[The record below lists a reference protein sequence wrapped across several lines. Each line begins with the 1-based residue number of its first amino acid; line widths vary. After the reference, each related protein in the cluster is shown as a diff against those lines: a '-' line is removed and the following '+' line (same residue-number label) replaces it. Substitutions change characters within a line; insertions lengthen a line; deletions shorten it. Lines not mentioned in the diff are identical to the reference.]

1 MWLPVRLKQPN
12 ALRAVFAAV
21 LACMVLPTFSSVSA
35 QSASATGSISVTVS
49 KSASVSGPPVL
60 QAGSTSSVDTL
71 DGSFVDFFLDSGPIT
86 VFGTPSQAYSVFLAA
101 RSKRGDQSGRS
112 GGRQFFLERRA
123 VAALNQAGVGLFG
136 IGGEIGVTGLSTAAG
151 GEDAE
156 GGQSN
161 RPILT
166 VSPYVNVVINY
177 N

>member
-1 MWLPVRLKQPN
+1 MRLPVRLRQPSI
-12 ALRAVFAAV
+12 LRAVFAAV
-21 LACMVLPTFSSVSA
+21 LAGVVLPTFSSVSA
-35 QSASATGSISVTVS
+35 QSASATGSASVTI
-49 KSASVSGPPVL
+49 KNSASVSGPSVL
-60 QAGSTSSVDTL
+60 EAGSTTSVDSL
-71 DGSFVDFFLDSGPIT
+71 DGSFVDFFLNSGPIT
-86 VFGTPSQAYSVFLAA
+86 VFGTPSQAYSVSLPQ
-101 RSKRGDQSGRS
+101 GQSVATNQANLVVGNFTS
-112 GGRQFFLERRA
+112 NGGG

>member
-1 MWLPVRLKQPN
+1 MRRSVRLKQPN
-12 ALRAVFAAV
+12 ALRVVFAAV
-21 LACMVLPTFSSVSA
+21 LACVVLPTFSSVSA

-49 KSASVSGPPVL
+49 RSASVSGPSVL
-60 QAGSTSSVDTL
+60 QAGSTTSVDSL

-86 VFGTPSQAYSVFLAA
+86 VFGTPSQAYSVSLPQ
-101 RSKRGDQSGRS
+101 GQSVATNQANLVVGNFTS
-112 GGRQFFLERRA
+112 NGGA
-123 VAALNQAGVGLFG
+123 VSALNASGFGLLG

-166 VSPYVNVVINY
+166 VSPYINVVINY